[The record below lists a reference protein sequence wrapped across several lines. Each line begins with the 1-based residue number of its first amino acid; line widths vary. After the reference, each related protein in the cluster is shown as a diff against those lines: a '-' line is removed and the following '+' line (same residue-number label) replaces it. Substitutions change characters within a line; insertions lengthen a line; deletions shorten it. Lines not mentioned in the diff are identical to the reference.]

1 MEIQFTTLN
10 NGIRL
15 IKLIGNL
22 DRIGTGEIEKVFT
35 GYCVGEDVRVIVDLS
50 GVGFLASVGIRLLTL
65 TAKSVAKSNG
75 RMALLDPIPE
85 VKTIL
90 EKTGIPEIIPVYS
103 YLESAET
110 VLLAF

>member
-22 DRIGTGEIEKVFT
+22 DRIGTGEIEKIFT
-35 GYCVGEDVRVIVDLS
+35 GYCVGYDVRVIVDLS
-50 GVGFLASVGIRLLTL
+50 EVRFLASVGLRLLTL
-65 TAKSVAKSNG
+65 TAKSVARYNG
-75 RMALLDPIPE
+75 RMALINPNPE
-85 VKTIL
+85 VKAVL
-90 EKTGIPEIIPVYS
+90 EKTGIPEIIPIYF